1 MYTLKSKLSVFCILF
16 CEPLSSIYISFALSS
31 IKRRS
36 SFRVGGYSPTWGRAS
51 IINFLEAI
59 YGAGLLEKTKTN
71 CDSPHG
77 APIGDGWYEEGV
89 EAVFSVESST
99 GLIPQHVFTG
109 WSGDHAVSSPTSSI
123 TMDGPK
129 SVTATW
135 GTSYTNLYY
144 AICLAIITV
153 IAIILMRVSE
163 VADFLH
169 VPS

>member
-1 MYTLKSKLSVFCILF
+1 MLVFLKRLRLTV
-16 CEPLSSIYISFALSS
+16 
-31 IKRRS
+31 
-36 SFRVGGYSPTWGRAS
+36 T
-51 IINFLEAI
+51 
-59 YGAGLLEKTKTN
+59 
-71 CDSPHG
+71 SPHG
-77 APIGDGWYEEGV
+77 APIGDGWYEEGA

-109 WSGDHAVSSPTSSI
+109 WSGDHAGSSPTSSI

-153 IAIILMRVSE
+153 IAIILMRASE
-163 VADFLH
+163 VAEFFH